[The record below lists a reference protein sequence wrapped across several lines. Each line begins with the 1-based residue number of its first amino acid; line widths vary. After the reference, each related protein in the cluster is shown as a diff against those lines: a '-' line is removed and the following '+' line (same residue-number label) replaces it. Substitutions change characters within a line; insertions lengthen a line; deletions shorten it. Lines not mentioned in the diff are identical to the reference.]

1 MKLFDGFFD
10 QFLTGE
16 AGVSV
21 LGLLLQHVGQG
32 AGSTFRRIFTK
43 SKLTRINIRTDKT
56 DSVDLGQLVRI
67 TFYKR
72 DAVHP
77 EGCVN
82 SGRECLAYSQPMEEG
97 HHFPETLL
105 ILPAFFDS
113 LELFTGKTF
122 DFEQLFRILI
132 QDLKGF
138 LTKFLVNP
146 FSGFGTNSG
155 ENT

>member
-21 LGLLLQHVGQG
+21 LSLLLQHIGQG
-32 AGSTFRRIFTK
+32 AGSTFRGIFTK
-43 SKLTRINIRTDKT
+43 SKPTRINICTDKT
-56 DSVDLGQLVRI
+56 NAINLGQLVRV
-67 TFYKR
+67 TFNKR

-82 SGRECLAYSQPMEEG
+82 SRRECLAYSQSMEES
-97 HHFPETLL
+97 HHFPITLL
-105 ILPAFFDS
+105 ILTAFFHS
-113 LELFTGKTF
+113 LELFICKTF

-138 LTKFLVNP
+138 LTKFLVDP

>member
-43 SKLTRINIRTDKT
+43 PKPTRINIRTDKT

-67 TFYKR
+67 TFNKR

-105 ILPAFFDS
+105 VLPAFFDS
-113 LELFTGKTF
+113 LELFTGETF

-138 LTKFLVNP
+138 LTKFLVDP
-146 FSGFGTNSG
+146 FSCFRTNPGKHS
-155 ENT
+155 